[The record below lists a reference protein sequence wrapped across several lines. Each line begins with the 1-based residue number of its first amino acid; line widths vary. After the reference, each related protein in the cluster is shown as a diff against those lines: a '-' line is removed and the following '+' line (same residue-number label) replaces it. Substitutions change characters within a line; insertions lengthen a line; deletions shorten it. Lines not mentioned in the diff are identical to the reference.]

1 MGKRLDGRNV
11 GFQLLPHQIDV
22 LRGWAIQEDR
32 SMSAVVRRLIDEEI
46 ERQPEFSSPVEV
58 EGKS

>member
-11 GFQLLPHQIDV
+11 GFQLLPYQIAH
-22 LRGWAIQEDR
+22 LREWAVKQDR

-46 ERQPEFSSPVEV
+46 ERQPEFSAPVEV